1 MLISVNPMK
10 TLRLHLLIAALALAA
25 ASAAAQVPG
34 IISHQGKVMANG
46 TNYTGSGLF
55 KFALVDAAG
64 TTTYWSQD
72 GTSTGGAEPTAA
84 VSLPVVR
91 GIFSVNLGDTT
102 VANMTQAIP
111 AGVFANSA
119 VYLRTWFN
127 DGTDGSQLLT
137 PDRQITSVGYALV
150 AASAGSVAAAN
161 IAGTLAATQLPAAVL
176 TNGASGVSISG
187 TFSGDGA
194 GVTNVNL
201 QYVNAGGAIAWTTNC
216 GFVLSSTLNVGNGP
230 YSVVAADV
238 NGDGKLDL
246 ISANNGD
253 NTLTVLTNN
262 GSGGFV
268 FSATLPVGNGPS
280 SVGGGGCQR
289 GWQAGFN
296 LREYV

>member
-1 MLISVNPMK
+1 MQILLVMLG
-10 TLRLHLLIAALALAA
+10 LAGL
-25 ASAAAQVPG
+25 SAAAQVPG
-34 IISHQGKVMANG
+34 ISHQGKVTVNG

-111 AGVFANSA
+111 AGVFANRV

-137 PDRQITSVGYALV
+137 LDRQITSVGYALV

-161 IAGTLAATQLPAAVL
+161 IAR
-176 TNGASGVSISG
+176 
-187 TFSGDGA
+187 D
-194 GVTNVNL
+194 
-201 QYVNAGGAIAWTTNC
+201 AW
-216 GFVLSSTLNVGNGP
+216 
-230 YSVVAADV
+230 
-238 NGDGKLDL
+238 
-246 ISANNGD
+246 
-253 NTLTVLTNN
+253 
-262 GSGGFV
+262 
-268 FSATLPVGNGPS
+268 
-280 SVGGGGCQR
+280 QR
-289 GWQAGFN
+289 PN
-296 LREYV
+296 SRRRC